1 MSKLIQSLEESNLK
15 VVSESLAMA
24 FMNDPLERYV
34 FPDAEER
41 KQKSPDHFATVLR
54 YGLAFGEAYELPN
67 SEGAVVWLPPG
78 KTDITPE
85 KAERGGL
92 TKMPELIG
100 YDAALRFFI
109 VSEYLKSFHITDAPG
124 PHWYTMVIG
133 VAPASCG
140 RGYGKA
146 LMQPIIEKAK
156 AAQTPIYL
164 ETFEQANIQFYT
176 KLGFRVVRE
185 LIEPVSNLPVWTF
198 LKD

>member
-15 VVSESLAMA
+15 IVSESLAMA
-24 FMNDPLERYV
+24 FMNDPLESYV
-34 FPDAEER
+34 FPAAEER

-54 YGLAFGEAYELPN
+54 YGLQFGEAYELPN

-85 KAERGGL
+85 KAEKGGL
-92 TKMPELIG
+92 TKLPDLIG

-124 PHWYTMVIG
+124 LHWYTMVIG

-140 RGYGKA
+140 KGYGRA
-146 LMQPIIEKAK
+146 LMQPVIEKA
-156 AAQTPIYL
+156 QTEQMPIYL
-164 ETFEQANIQFYT
+164 ETFEPSNVNFYT

-185 LIEPVSNLPVWTF
+185 LVEPVSKLPVWTF